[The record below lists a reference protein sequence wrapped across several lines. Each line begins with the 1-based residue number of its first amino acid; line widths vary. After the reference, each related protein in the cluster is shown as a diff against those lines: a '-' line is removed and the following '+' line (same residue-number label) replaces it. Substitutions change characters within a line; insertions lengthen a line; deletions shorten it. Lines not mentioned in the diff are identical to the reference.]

1 MTRRNPFEELEELFD
16 RMSRQ
21 FDEAGRFRDVAVDV
35 TESDDEFVVTAD
47 LPGYDR
53 EGIDLTLDGRRLR
66 ISAERERDET
76 DEDERFVRRERVHT
90 ELSRS
95 VLLPG
100 DVDADGVSAT
110 YRNGV
115 LAVHLPKA
123 EPEAEEGHHIEIGE

>member
-35 TESDDEFVVTAD
+35 TETDDEFVVTAD